1 MAAAAVLSITLLLP
15 ALALADGDPASDVLA
30 GQALYLPS
38 DSGTTAR
45 VQAQL
50 SAVVAAAGRAG
61 LPLRVAV
68 IPSRADL
75 GSVGALWRRPA
86 AYARF
91 LGLELSLVFRGTLL
105 VAMPD
110 GFGAVRVTAAGATP
124 LALTGSANT
133 SALTAV
139 TVAAV
144 RRLAAAQGRP
154 LPAVRPATAAGT
166 GGSGIDGV
174 ALAVLI
180 VGAAA
185 IAAAWTASLRARP
198 WRHRDPVA

>member
-1 MAAAAVLSITLLLP
+1 LAAAAVLSITLLLP

-105 VAMPD
+105 VAML
-110 GFGAVRVTAAGATP
+110 TAA
-124 LALTGSANT
+124 
-133 SALTAV
+133 